1 MRSPFKRGQRGGHPN
16 GPARGVGGHRGIELG
31 VRGEPPRSVDDHP
44 HGQPDLAGQD
54 GGLQLTIA
62 QLHDFGGDAVD
73 PHVGVAGAGADSRRQ
88 GGVSKLVA
96 RQREEVGID
105 GAVRC
110 HALHRSGIAVDG
122 PGWPLMSRVRVSGV
136 KLRRAALG
144 YTLLAPSLFGV
155 VVFLLLPMLVVAW
168 LSLQHWDLLAPI
180 DYVGLSNWRAVLTDP
195 SFGTS
200 LVVTVL
206 FIAMVVPVQT
216 VLGLFAAAML
226 ARGLPGTGAFRTLYV
241 LPWICS
247 PLAIAVLWRWI
258 LAPTDGAV
266 GTVLGQRIEWLTDPD
281 LALPVVSAVT
291 VWTNVGYVTL
301 FFLAGILAIPKDV
314 QNAARTDGATSWQR
328 FRHITVPMLR
338 PTLFFVLVTG
348 IVSAAQVF
356 DTVYALT
363 GGGPQGRT
371 DLVAHRIYAEAFGA
385 AAVGRAAVMAVV
397 LFVLLVGVTIAQHL
411 YFRRRISYDL
421 V

>member
-1 MRSPFKRGQRGGHPN
+1 MAFNDWVKRG
-16 GPARGVGGHRGIELG
+16 AR
-31 VRGEPPRSVDDHP
+31 
-44 HGQPDLAGQD
+44 
-54 GGLQLTIA
+54 
-62 QLHDFGGDAVD
+62 
-73 PHVGVAGAGADSRRQ
+73 
-88 GGVSKLVA
+88 A
-96 RQREEVGID
+96 RQ
-105 GAVRC
+105 
-110 HALHRSGIAVDG
+110 
-122 PGWPLMSRVRVSGV
+122 
-136 KLRRAALG
+136 AALG
-144 YTLLAPSLFGV
+144 YALLAPSLFGV
-155 VVFLLLPMLVVAW
+155 VAFLLLPMLVVAW
-168 LSLQHWDLLAPI
+168 LSLQRWDLLAPI
-180 DYVGLSNWRAVLTDP
+180 EYVGLANWRSVLTDS

-206 FIAMVVPVQT
+206 FIGLVVPVQT

-281 LALPVVSAVT
+281 LALPMVSAVT

-301 FFLAGILAIPKDV
+301 FFLAGILAIPVDV
-314 QNAARTDGATSWQR
+314 QNAARTDGATAWQR
-328 FRHITVPMLR
+328 FRHITLPMLR

-385 AAVGRAAVMAVV
+385 AAVGRAAVMAVA

-421 V
+421 T